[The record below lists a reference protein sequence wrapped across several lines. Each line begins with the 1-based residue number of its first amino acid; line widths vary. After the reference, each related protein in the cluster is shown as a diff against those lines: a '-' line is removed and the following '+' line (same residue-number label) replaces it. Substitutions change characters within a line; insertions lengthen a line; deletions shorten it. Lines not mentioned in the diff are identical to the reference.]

1 MTVKTILLCLS
12 LSGCALD
19 MNGLQAPDAGSTAAV
34 IDPPPSATDDAAADV
49 APTVDAAPDVAV
61 QIIDPPPPASD
72 DAAVDAG
79 CMGGIIIG
87 NPATGGLCV
96 R

>member
-1 MTVKTILLCLS
+1 MKTLLLCLS
-12 LSGCALD
+12 LSGCTLD
-19 MNGLQAPDAGSTAAV
+19 MNGLQAPDAGPTVAV
-34 IDPPPSATDDAAADV
+34 TDPPPIATDDAAADV
-49 APTVDAAPDVAV
+49 APTVDAEADVAV
-61 QIIDPPPPASD
+61 QIIDPPPPALD
-72 DAAVDAG
+72 DAAIDAG

>member
-1 MTVKTILLCLS
+1 MKTLLLCLS

-19 MNGLQAPDAGSTAAV
+19 MNGLQAPDAGPAAT
-34 IDPPPSATDDAAADV
+34 IMDSPPSPTDDAAVDV
-49 APTVDAAPDVAV
+49 APTVVDAAPDVAV

-79 CMGGIIIG
+79 CVGGIIIG